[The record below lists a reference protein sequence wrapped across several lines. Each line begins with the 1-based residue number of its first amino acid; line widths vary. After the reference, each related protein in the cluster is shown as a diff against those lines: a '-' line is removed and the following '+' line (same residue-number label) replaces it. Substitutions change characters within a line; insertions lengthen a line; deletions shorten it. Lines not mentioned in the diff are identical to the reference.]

1 MTDQLTADLAM
12 IARNAI
18 DQIIELEKAKA
29 ARTPFCWYHPVS
41 GRFRTNGTN
50 LPPSWIPLYKD

>member
-1 MTDQLTADLAM
+1 MTDQLTSDLAM

-18 DQIIELEKAKA
+18 DQIIEMEKAKA

-41 GRFRTNGTN
+41 GRYRMDGKN
-50 LPPSWIPLYKD
+50 LPVSWIPLYKD

>member
-1 MTDQLTADLAM
+1 MTEQLTSDLAM

-18 DQIIELEKAKA
+18 DQIIEMEKAKA

-41 GRFRTNGTN
+41 GRYRMDGKN
-50 LPPSWIPLYKD
+50 LPVSWIPLYKD

>member
-1 MTDQLTADLAM
+1 MTDQLTSDLAM

-18 DQIIELEKAKA
+18 DKIIELEKAKA

-41 GRFRTNGTN
+41 GRYRMDGKN

>member
-1 MTDQLTADLAM
+1 MTDQLTSDLAM

-18 DQIIELEKAKA
+18 DKIIELEKAKA

-41 GRFRTNGTN
+41 GRYRMDGKH
-50 LPPSWIPLYKD
+50 LPVSWIPLYKD